1 MTTKDT
7 ITLDTLL
14 DEIEQIRE
22 LALNE
27 NDFQK
32 AWLSTFS
39 ESEIA
44 IAFYK
49 RRGFRIMVE
58 TDVEIGGKNYHE
70 IVMEKSF
77 LT

>member
-27 NDFQK
+27 NDYK
-32 AWLSTFS
+32 TALSCTLS
-39 ESEIA
+39 NAKLLGGGGMIE
-44 IAFYK
+44 
-49 RRGFRIMVE
+49 RRQQQRENPSPFDKLM
-58 TDVEIGGKNYHE
+58 
-70 IVMEKSF
+70 S
-77 LT
+77 LTM

>member
-27 NDFQK
+27 NDYKTALSCTLSK
-32 AWLSTFS
+32 AKLL
-39 ESEIA
+39 
-44 IAFYK
+44 
-49 RRGFRIMVE
+49 
-58 TDVEIGGKNYHE
+58 GGGGMIEHRQQQRENPSPFDKL
-70 IVMEKSF
+70 MS
-77 LT
+77 LTM

>member
-27 NDFQK
+27 NDYKTALSCTLSK
-32 AWLSTFS
+32 AKLLGGGGMI
-39 ESEIA
+39 E
-44 IAFYK
+44 
-49 RRGFRIMVE
+49 RRQQQRENPSPFDKLM
-58 TDVEIGGKNYHE
+58 
-70 IVMEKSF
+70 S
-77 LT
+77 LTM

>member
-27 NDFQK
+27 NDYKTALSCTLSKAKLLGGGGALEARQQK
-32 AWLSTFS
+32 RENPSPLDKLLEMS
-39 ESEIA
+39 I
-44 IAFYK
+44 
-49 RRGFRIMVE
+49 
-58 TDVEIGGKNYHE
+58 
-70 IVMEKSF
+70 
-77 LT
+77 